1 MGAGGGGTT
10 SAGLIEN
17 GANDGMVDIVD
28 GAMDEELRHVATTPI
43 SSPGENSLQI
53 VARPKGRVWTNAHNK
68 AMLDVLREEDCCFL
82 VKRTNGDKGVAWKRF
97 VERLKG
103 AYPKLFGSW
112 DLDRKQVRK
121 RIGALLKAHRANE
134 EGAMRA
140 TGRGGGMVDEE
151 LAHLCDEVAERV
163 AEADGRKGAAQ
174 EEKVR
179 ARELKDKNGE
189 MLAER
194 QLQTGGKRARPPPRS
209 NSSPDE
215 SAHRASSRGRRTSGD
230 KNRAVIIPEL
240 QKSLVAVLRSQERRD
255 ALDEWRLRDEAHRND
270 PFRHADPGSLDD
282 WIRERFVTRGQGTS
296 MHRGPSATQQEDE
309 EVESPLKEGRDAS
322 YM

>member
-28 GAMDEELRHVATTPI
+28 GAMDEEPRHVATTPI

-82 VKRTNGDKGVAWKRF
+82 VKRTNGDKGVAWKLF

-112 DLDRKQVRK
+112 DLDRK
-121 RIGALLKAHRANE
+121 
-134 EGAMRA
+134 
-140 TGRGGGMVDEE
+140 
-151 LAHLCDEVAERV
+151 
-163 AEADGRKGAAQ
+163 
-174 EEKVR
+174 
-179 ARELKDKNGE
+179 
-189 MLAER
+189 
-194 QLQTGGKRARPPPRS
+194 
-209 NSSPDE
+209 
-215 SAHRASSRGRRTSGD
+215 
-230 KNRAVIIPEL
+230 
-240 QKSLVAVLRSQERRD
+240 QERRD

-296 MHRGPSATQQEDE
+296 MHTGPSATQQEDE

>member
-10 SAGLIEN
+10 SASLIEN

-28 GAMDEELRHVATTPI
+28 GAMDEEPRHVATTPI

-68 AMLDVLREEDCCFL
+68 AMLDVLQEEDYCFL
-82 VKRTNGDKGVAWKRF
+82 VKRTNGDKGVAWKLF

-151 LAHLCDEVAERV
+151 LVHLCDEVAERV
-163 AEADGRKGAAQ
+163 AEADG
-174 EEKVR
+174 
-179 ARELKDKNGE
+179 
-189 MLAER
+189 
-194 QLQTGGKRARPPPRS
+194 S
-209 NSSPDE
+209 
-215 SAHRASSRGRRTSGD
+215 
-230 KNRAVIIPEL
+230 
-240 QKSLVAVLRSQERRD
+240 
-255 ALDEWRLRDEAHRND
+255 
-270 PFRHADPGSLDD
+270 
-282 WIRERFVTRGQGTS
+282 VT
-296 MHRGPSATQQEDE
+296 PS
-309 EVESPLKEGRDAS
+309 
-322 YM
+322 